1 MGLSAYL
8 RLYRVRDW
16 IHFLPLPLAGWV
28 ADPSHPSVLALVGG
42 VLGWGLGLAYT
53 SAINQAYDD
62 RLDRMW
68 RSKNPVI
75 AGGSDGEGGEGF
87 ARRRAIWLSI
97 LPMIASLVVLALMA
111 PMGLVPGVVLIIAA
125 TLYSAPP
132 RLKRFPVLGTLWNL
146 LVGVPGFFFASRP
159 SVGELPLRP
168 LVGLFAVL
176 LLGSQLIHEAQ
187 DRDDDVVGD
196 VKTVA
201 TEGGRR
207 TALVAASALVIA
219 TPGIAWWLAA
229 GVERRVEI
237 TAACAVFA
245 IGWGA
250 LLWSR
255 LRCEDG
261 AELKRLRL
269 RYRYSAIC
277 LGAVVFAAMRG

>member
-1 MGLSAYL
+1 MRPAAYL
-8 RLYRVRDW
+8 RLYRVKDW
-16 IHFLPLPLAGWV
+16 IHFLPLPLAGWA
-28 ADPSHPSVLALVGG
+28 ADPHHPGVVALIGG
-42 VLGWGLGLAYT
+42 VIGWGLGLAYA
-53 SAINQAYDD
+53 SSINQAFDD

-68 RSKNPVI
+68 RAKNPV
-75 AGGSDGEGGEGF
+75 GEGF
-87 ARRRAIWLSI
+87 DRRQAIVLSI
-97 LPMIASLVVLALMA
+97 PPLVASLVVLAALS
-111 PMGLVPGVVLIIAA
+111 PLGFLPGVVLIVAA

-146 LVGVPGFFFASRP
+146 LVGVPGFFYASRP

-168 LVGLFAVL
+168 LVGLFTVL

-187 DRDDDVVGD
+187 DRDDDVAGEVR
-196 VKTVA
+196 TVA

-207 TALVAASALVIA
+207 TALVAASLLVIA
-219 TPGIAWWLAA
+219 TPGIAWWLAM

-237 TAACAVFA
+237 TAACTVFA
-245 IGWGA
+245 AAWGA

-269 RYRYSAIC
+269 RYRYSALC
-277 LGAVVFAAMRG
+277 LGAIVFAAMRA

>member
-1 MGLSAYL
+1 MRLAAYL
-8 RLYRVRDW
+8 RLYRVKDW
-16 IHFLPLPLAGWV
+16 IHFLPLPFAGWV
-28 ADPSHPSVLALVGG
+28 ADPHHPGIPALVGG
-42 VLGWGLGLAYT
+42 VLGWGLGLAYA
-53 SAINQAYDD
+53 SAVNQAFDD
-62 RLDRMW
+62 RLDRLW
-68 RSKNPVI
+68 RAKNPVG
-75 AGGSDGEGGEGF
+75 AGFE
-87 ARRRAIWLSI
+87 RRQAILLAI
-97 LPMIASLVVLALMA
+97 PPFVASLAVLAALA
-111 PMGLVPGVVLIIAA
+111 PMGLLPGVGLLVAA

-146 LVGVPGFFFASRP
+146 LVGVPGFFFAGRP

-187 DRDDDVVGD
+187 DRDDDRVGE
-196 VKTVA
+196 VRTVA

-207 TALVAASALVIA
+207 TALLTALALVMA
-219 TPGIAWWLAA
+219 TPGIAWCLTEGVNQRAA
-229 GVERRVEI
+229 I

-245 IGWGA
+245 AGWGA

-255 LRCEDG
+255 TRCEDG

-277 LGAVVFAAMRG
+277 LGAVVFAAMRA

>member
-1 MGLSAYL
+1 MRLSAYL
-8 RLYRVRDW
+8 RLYRVKDW
-16 IHFLPLPLAGWV
+16 VHFLPLPFAGWV
-28 ADPSHPSVLALVGG
+28 ADPHHPSVTALVGG
-42 VLGWGLGLAYT
+42 VLGWGLGLAYA
-53 SAINQAYDD
+53 SSINQAFDD

-68 RSKNPVI
+68 RAKNPVG
-75 AGGSDGEGGEGF
+75 AGFE
-87 ARRRAIWLSI
+87 RRQAILLSI
-97 LPMIASLVVLALMA
+97 PPFVASLAVLAALA
-111 PMGLVPGVVLIIAA
+111 PMGLLPGTALLVAA

-187 DRDDDVVGD
+187 DRDDDVAGEVR
-196 VKTVA
+196 TVA

-207 TALVAASALVIA
+207 TALLAASALVIA
-219 TPGIAWWLAA
+219 TPGIAWFLAD
-229 GVERRVEI
+229 GVDRRVEI

-245 IGWGA
+245 AGWGA
-250 LLWSR
+250 RLWTR
-255 LRCEDG
+255 TQCEDG

-269 RYRYSAIC
+269 RYRYSAMC
-277 LGAVVFAAMRG
+277 LGAVVFAAMRA

>member
-1 MGLSAYL
+1 MGLTAYL
-8 RLYRVRDW
+8 RLYRVKDW

-28 ADPSHPSVLALVGG
+28 ADPHHPSVVALVGG

-68 RSKNPVI
+68 RAKNPV
-75 AGGSDGEGGEGF
+75 GEGGGGF
-87 ARRRAIWLSI
+87 ARRQAIALSI
-97 LPMIASLVVLALMA
+97 PPMIASLVVLAVMA
-111 PMGLVPGVVLIIAA
+111 PMGFLPGVVLIVAA

-245 IGWGA
+245 AGWGA

-255 LRCEDG
+255 MRCEDG

-277 LGAVVFAAMRG
+277 LGAVVFAAMRV

>member
-28 ADPSHPSVLALVGG
+28 ADPRHPSGLALVGG

-68 RSKNPVI
+68 RSKNPV
-75 AGGSDGEGGEGF
+75 GEGGERF

-97 LPMIASLVVLALMA
+97 PPMIASLVVLALMA
-111 PMGLVPGVVLIIAA
+111 PMGLVPGVVLIVAA

-245 IGWGA
+245 AGWGA

-255 LRCEDG
+255 MRCEDG

-277 LGAVVFAAMRG
+277 LGAVVFAAMRA